1 MKLYS
6 IEIKKWWIWAAS
18 SALLLLI
25 IIAAGSGD
33 TVEVETAVLTRGSI
47 VESIPASGKVR
58 PTVEITISPDVSGEI
73 VEIYFREGDAIS
85 KGDTILKIKQD
96 LYLSIVER
104 AEAALGSMRAEYHR
118 QAAAAR
124 QAKLNLQRCETLL
137 RQDAVSN
144 AEYEKAKAEYDI
156 SAEQLKAASCNI
168 RSGEASLKEAKE
180 NLTKTVVMA
189 PMDGIVSKMNVTP
202 GERVVGTSQM
212 AGTEMLRIA
221 DFSSMEV
228 VSDVS
233 ENDVVRIR
241 EGNKAEI
248 SIDAYPGLT
257 FRGLVSHV
265 ANSSKFIGTG
275 LGQVANFEV
284 RIAILPFTGDA
295 AGGEKISFRP
305 GMSATVSIVTES
317 RNDILPVP
325 VRSIFS
331 RDGREMVWK
340 VLADGRVS
348 ATRIKTGIQS
358 LDLAEAVSGL
368 QEGDTIVTGPYNA
381 VTEGL
386 SDGAKVRIRK

>member
-189 PMDGIVSKMNVTP
+189 PMDGIV
-202 GERVVGTSQM
+202 
-212 AGTEMLRIA
+212 
-221 DFSSMEV
+221 
-228 VSDVS
+228 
-233 ENDVVRIR
+233 
-241 EGNKAEI
+241 
-248 SIDAYPGLT
+248 
-257 FRGLVSHV
+257 
-265 ANSSKFIGTG
+265 
-275 LGQVANFEV
+275 
-284 RIAILPFTGDA
+284 
-295 AGGEKISFRP
+295 
-305 GMSATVSIVTES
+305 
-317 RNDILPVP
+317 
-325 VRSIFS
+325 
-331 RDGREMVWK
+331 
-340 VLADGRVS
+340 
-348 ATRIKTGIQS
+348 
-358 LDLAEAVSGL
+358 
-368 QEGDTIVTGPYNA
+368 
-381 VTEGL
+381 
-386 SDGAKVRIRK
+386 

>member
-1 MKLYS
+1 MNINSVKIRKRWL
-6 IEIKKWWIWAAS
+6 AA
-18 SALLLLI
+18 AAAVLLI
-25 IIAAGSGD
+25 VILLASGNGEAF
-33 TVEVETAVLTRGSI
+33 EVETAVITEGSI

-58 PTVEITISPDVSGEI
+58 PSVEITISPDVSGEI

-104 AEAALGSMRAEYHR
+104 AEAALGSMKADYHR
-118 QAAAAR
+118 QAAEAR
-124 QAKLNLQRCETLL
+124 QARLNLKRCETLL

-144 AEYEKAKAEYDI
+144 AEYEKAKAEYEI
-156 SAEQLKAASCNI
+156 AGEQLKAASCNI
-168 RSGEASLKEAKE
+168 RSGEASLKEARE
-180 NLTKTVVMA
+180 NLTKTVVIS

-241 EGNKAEI
+241 EGNSAEI
-248 SIDAYPGLT
+248 SVDAYPGLT
-257 FRGLVSHV
+257 FKGLVSHV

-284 RIAILPFTGDA
+284 RIAILQGAEED
-295 AGGEKISFRP
+295 GNGISFRP

-317 RNDILPVP
+317 RSGILPVP
-325 VRSIFS
+325 VQSIFS
-331 RDGREMVWK
+331 RDGNEMVWK
-340 VLADGRVS
+340 VRDGRKVF

-358 LDLAEAVSGL
+358 LDFAEAVSGL
-368 QEGDTIVTGPYNA
+368 QKGDTIVTGPYSA
-381 VTEGL
+381 VTGGL
-386 SDGAKVRIRK
+386 SDGKRVRVRN